1 MSSELTLPSVRTHTP
16 TVSSIDGGYGGT
28 TRFELTDARN
38 RRSDAGTVRDRLVSV
53 ADLNS
58 PEVTKISNQNNAEIS
73 EGKRLACCFACFE
86 PKHPH
91 VGTIQ
96 KEPKMQNMNEM
107 SIEAVYAT
115 HDRDW
120 LANQFCFVIVNQ
132 SENVRSSVTPNEL
145 FEAVMCSRLRAVE
158 ADLRK
163 ASPYKVVSISEL
175 STNLRDR
182 VPSAW
187 PKTIDLLRY
196 RRNDIFSAADF
207 VEVKDEIGCKVAYSD
222 PPITTFV
229 NYLNQMD
236 HQAKCNPRLYQS
248 EIGRMM
254 NVEALLRVA
263 QLVPFE
269 LNTPKF
275 EARIA

>member
-1 MSSELTLPSVRTHTP
+1 
-16 TVSSIDGGYGGT
+16 
-28 TRFELTDARN
+28 
-38 RRSDAGTVRDRLVSV
+38 
-53 ADLNS
+53 
-58 PEVTKISNQNNAEIS
+58 
-73 EGKRLACCFACFE
+73 
-86 PKHPH
+86 
-91 VGTIQ
+91 
-96 KEPKMQNMNEM
+96 MQNMNEM

-115 HDRDW
+115 LDRDW
-120 LANQFCFVIVNQ
+120 LENQFCFVVVEQ
-132 SENVRSSVTPNEL
+132 SQNVRSSVTPSEL
-145 FEAVMCSRLRAVE
+145 FEAVMASRLRAVE

-163 ASPYKVVSISEL
+163 ASPYRAFVISEI
-175 STNLRDR
+175 SANLVNRIP
-182 VPSAW
+182 VAW

-196 RRNDIFSAADF
+196 HRNAVFLAADF
-207 VEVKDEIGCKVAYSD
+207 IEVKDEIGCKVAYSD
-222 PPITTFV
+222 APITTFV

-254 NVEALLRVA
+254 KIEALLRVA